1 MHRVQ
6 MLQTRHCSAATAAVI
21 VLTTI
26 GPGRLKS
33 QQPTQPAAVG
43 VAVAA
48 YTAAHQGDIL
58 REFTDF
64 LAIPNVATDTLN
76 IRRNATALMQMMQRR
91 GIKAQLL
98 DSPTGGPP
106 ALFGELLT
114 PGATRT
120 VVLYAHYDGQP
131 VDSAAWATPAWQ
143 PVLRDAPLERGGR
156 VVALPV
162 NGAPT
167 GPDWRLYARS
177 AGDDKAAIVAM
188 LAGLDALKATGRR
201 PDVNLKFFFEGEEEQ
216 GSPHTRSLITAHA
229 EQLKSDGWIFS
240 DGPVHQSRRNQI
252 LFGVRGVFGV
262 TMTVYGTARP
272 LHSGHYGNW
281 APNPA
286 AQLVTLLAGMRDPN
300 GRITIAGFYDD
311 VRPLTAD
318 ERRALQTVPD
328 VDSALRHDL
337 LIARSEDNNARLA
350 ERILLPALNIRA
362 IHAGPMANIANAIP
376 TQATASIDFRLVPN
390 ETPERIRTLVESY
403 ARQQGFFLVHD
414 QPDSA
419 TRLAHA
425 NVLRLDWESGYP
437 AQRTPANDPFA
448 RNVVRTVNAALGTP
462 VIQVPTLGGS
472 LPTYMFAEVLK
483 VPLIVVPIANHD
495 DNQHAAN
502 ENLRLQNLWDGIRL
516 FAGLEA
522 ELGRGW

>member
-1 MHRVQ
+1 M
-6 MLQTRHCSAATAAVI
+6 S
-21 VLTTI
+21 
-26 GPGRLKS
+26 
-33 QQPTQPAAVG
+33 
-43 VAVAA
+43 A

-58 REFTDF
+58 GEFTDF

-76 IRRNATALMQMMQRR
+76 IRRNAAALVKMMQRR
-91 GIKAQLL
+91 GIQSRLL

-106 ALFGELLT
+106 AVFGELRA

-131 VDSAAWATPAWQ
+131 VDSAAWATQPWH
-143 PVLRDAPLERGGR
+143 PVLRDGPLERGGR
-156 VVALPV
+156 VIAMPV

-167 GPDWRLYARS
+167 RPDWRLYARS
-177 AGDDKAAIVAM
+177 AGDDKAAILAM
-188 LAGLDALKATGRR
+188 LTGLDALKAAGRR

-216 GSPHTRSLITAHA
+216 GSPHTRALISAHSA
-229 EQLKSDGWIFS
+229 ELKSDGWVFS
-240 DGPVHQSRRNQI
+240 DGPVHQSRRHQI

-262 TMTVYGTARP
+262 TMTVYGTVRP

-286 AQLVTLLAGMRDPN
+286 SQLVTLLSSMRDPS
-300 GRITIAGFYDD
+300 GRISILGFYDD

-328 VDSALRHDL
+328 VDSTLRRDL
-337 LIARSEDNNARLA
+337 LIARSEADNARLA

-362 IHAGPMANIANAIP
+362 IHAGPEANVANAIP

-390 ETPERIRTLVESY
+390 ETPERIRSLVESY
-403 ARQQGFFLVHD
+403 ARQQRFYVVHSD
-414 QPDSA
+414 PDSA
-419 TRLAHA
+419 TRLTRA
-425 NVLRLDWESGYP
+425 NILRLDWEGGYP
-437 AQRTPANDPFA
+437 AQRTAANDPFA
-448 RNVVRTVNAALGTP
+448 RNVVRTVDATLGEP
-462 VIQVPTLGGS
+462 VIQVPSLGGS

-483 VPLIVVPIANHD
+483 APLIVVPIANHD